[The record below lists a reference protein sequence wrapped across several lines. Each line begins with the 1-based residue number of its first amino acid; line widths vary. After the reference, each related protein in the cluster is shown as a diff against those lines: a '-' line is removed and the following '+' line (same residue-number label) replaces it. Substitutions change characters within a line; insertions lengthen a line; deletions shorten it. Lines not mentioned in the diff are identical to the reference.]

1 MPVLSMHNT
10 YTLPSGSA
18 SYTLGLSG
26 APGAAS
32 YTLPT
37 VGTATGTGFSSSL
50 LGGTS
55 NVTGG
60 LSGFAGTGLSGTG
73 YSNILGGT
81 TGLSSGIGGLTST
94 GLSALTGTSC
104 LGGVTGLT
112 GTGLS
117 HTLSTNLGLGTNASY
132 STYTNPLLTSGIT
145 SKLKTL
151 DDIDLTLSRYR
162 ARSSPCSPIPPMAW
176 ELDHYGLEGVNP
188 AFMHSQSRPISR
200 IGLDLD
206 SKYTK
211 KQFQYILY
219 GCCNQQLLTIL

>member
-37 VGTATGTGFSSSL
+37 VGTATGTAGLSSL

-55 NVTGG
+55 TVG
-60 LSGFAGTGLSGTG
+60 LSGFTGTGLSGTG

-104 LGGVTGLT
+104 LDRVTGLT

-151 DDIDLTLSRYR
+151 DDIDLTLNRYR

-188 AFMHSQSRPISR
+188 VFMHSQSRPISR
-200 IGLDLD
+200 IGIGLDLD
-206 SKYTK
+206 SKYNKYRCT
-211 KQFQYILY
+211 LY
-219 GCCNQQLLTIL
+219 MDVVISSFNP